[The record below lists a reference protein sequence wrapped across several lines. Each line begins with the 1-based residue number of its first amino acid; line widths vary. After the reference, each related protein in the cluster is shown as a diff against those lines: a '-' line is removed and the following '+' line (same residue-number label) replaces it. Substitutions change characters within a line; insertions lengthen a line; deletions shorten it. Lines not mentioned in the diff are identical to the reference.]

1 MANVYENVVEEFNK
15 RNCKLLLSKEEYNE
29 IIANSKKNYKLNYIA
44 SCGHNHIVFYNV
56 FKSRNTGVIC
66 PNCKNKEIGKN
77 IKEKMKNN
85 EVSKIYCIEQE
96 FKLIKEF
103 QKLVESKFDIIKAF
117 DGCNIDIIYKPK
129 DINQDKW
136 VGIQV
141 KTTNNIHLTYS
152 FHINN
157 IYNNCLILLFCNE
170 DKNMWL
176 IPENIIGNQKK
187 ISIGYNKSKYNIY
200 NVNKDIVIDKL
211 NELYSTTTKFEFD
224 ILNTPIN
231 IFQQREQDFKKFR
244 QEIITFIEFTYDE
257 MEGTVYDFKINNFK
271 IQEKVAKLCDK
282 KNKYSFFLCKNNGI
296 VDGKRNQI
304 QYNINDNNFYWL
316 NCENK
321 QHFFVIPEKILI
333 EKGFIG
339 NKEEN
344 KNKQNFKITIKD
356 DLHHKSNWLKPYMF
370 NYETINDEENKN
382 RLLLLLT

>member
-103 QKLVESKFDIIKAF
+103 QKLVEAKFDIIKAF

-257 MEGTVYDFKINNFK
+257 MEGTVYDYKINNFK

-282 KNKYSFFLCKNNGI
+282 KNTYSFFLCKNNGI
-296 VDGKRNQI
+296 IDRKRIQI
-304 QYNINDNNFYWL
+304 QYNINDNDFYWL

-356 DLHHKSNWLKPYMF
+356 DLHHKSIWLKPYMF
-370 NYETINDEENKN
+370 NYETINEEENKN